1 MRMPDRR
8 EILRSIVSLPFWR
21 AAAAGGAHMKASQWA
36 DRAVMWRRIL
46 DDKSLELA
54 TVACLGDSYR
64 IAGTALISE
73 ADAPS
78 RVDYVIECGADWQTR
93 GVEVRQVLGE
103 KITILTLTADGGKWH
118 RNGIPEPELEGC
130 TDIDLGISPSTNALP
145 INRLYIP
152 VGESREIRA
161 AWVQFPQCTVETA
174 QQSYERLAPT
184 RYRYR
189 SLASGFSAV
198 IEVDEAGLPIDYSG
212 IWRRVAAHEGA
223 GAARAFEHDD
233 SHRDGFVDALVSS
246 GPA

>member
-1 MRMPDRR
+1 
-8 EILRSIVSLPFWR
+8 
-21 AAAAGGAHMKASQWA
+21 MKASQWA

-54 TVACLGDSYR
+54 TVACLRDSYR

-78 RVDYVIECGADWQTR
+78 RVDYVIECGTDWQTR

-145 INRLYIP
+145 
-152 VGESREIRA
+152 
-161 AWVQFPQCTVETA
+161 
-174 QQSYERLAPT
+174 
-184 RYRYR
+184 
-189 SLASGFSAV
+189 AV
-198 IEVDEAGLPIDYSG
+198 IVVDEAGLPIDYSG

-223 GAARAFEHDD
+223 DAARVFEHDD
-233 SHRDGFVDALVSS
+233 SHRDGLVGALGSS